1 MGINPSH
8 RGGNNDLW
16 ISRTPDHGEETQGS
30 QSVSGELGSHR
41 ISTSG
46 KGTSTGILSRIA
58 STVRSFFSIF
68 TRSSAGKGGKASTES
83 SIRSRLSVEAT
94 GDARATEGAGRGLQK
109 KGYTPGKPVSIPTV
123 PTPTDTDST
132 GSSSSIP
139 IVEGLKSHLEASA
152 QSRQEQVS
160 KLADQIKSRWTNL
173 ENTDEVN
180 YTVTGLQTLV
190 GGLANTRRALTR
202 ELQLT
207 RSGANDSTIDEMK
220 TLSQSLW
227 SYAAKDHDQNG
238 ESELFS
244 LLVHLS
250 FGGPS
255 LDSSTTIQDYADDL
269 VDLHSEDGF
278 LDEQAQDMLS
288 EFAEKMDSLRSSSL
302 NDANRAWANFI
313 NRGEVAVRGVA
324 NRELAANVGKYDH
337 ADMQENVEWNL
348 SALTSLQQLD
358 PDVFVTTMGVLASD
372 VL

>member
-1 MGINPSH
+1 M
-8 RGGNNDLW
+8 
-16 ISRTPDHGEETQGS
+16 
-30 QSVSGELGSHR
+30 
-41 ISTSG
+41 
-46 KGTSTGILSRIA
+46 
-58 STVRSFFSIF
+58 
-68 TRSSAGKGGKASTES
+68 
-83 SIRSRLSVEAT
+83 
-94 GDARATEGAGRGLQK
+94 
-109 KGYTPGKPVSIPTV
+109 
-123 PTPTDTDST
+123 
-132 GSSSSIP
+132 
-139 IVEGLKSHLEASA
+139 
-152 QSRQEQVS
+152 
-160 KLADQIKSRWTNL
+160 
-173 ENTDEVN
+173 
-180 YTVTGLQTLV
+180 
-190 GGLANTRRALTR
+190 TR

>member
-30 QSVSGELGSHR
+30 QSVSAGELGSHR

-94 GDARATEGAGRGLQK
+94 GDARATEGAARGLQK

-132 GSSSSIP
+132 GSSSIP